1 MGNGNTGNS
10 YGALFRLKMRKAV
23 KHHYGAL
30 PEWIGSVRRGGVQTV
45 LGHLKKTKSMKYV
58 IAKKA
63 VDYAPGASYTS
74 RRLLVTALTTA
85 FLEKRKYMIC
95 SQSIRSVKSVVSRM
109 NVLRRRVWKAEMLKN
124 LKRRDE
130 REAE

>member
-1 MGNGNTGNS
+1 
-10 YGALFRLKMRKAV
+10 
-23 KHHYGAL
+23 
-30 PEWIGSVRRGGVQTV
+30 
-45 LGHLKKTKSMKYV
+45 MKYV
-58 IAKKA
+58 IAKKT

-74 RRLLVTALTTA
+74 LQLLVTALTTA

-130 REAE
+130 REGE